1 MRGDVPGTP
10 CSRRWFTGLPLC
22 AGPYPCSSDCHVAQD
37 RSFSQATATLRRT
50 GLVLSRAPLY
60 PGGAPSR
67 WRLEKVSTRLTYIAN
82 GEARVGKVSTPRVP
96 TLPHTQASDPLA
108 TLLWRMLV
116 AQGNPCPYEK
126 KSRSVDGLA
135 GSSGE
140 APLSSDAQRS
150 ATGNDRRSF
159 A

>member
-22 AGPYPCSSDCHVAQD
+22 AGPYPCSSDCHFAQD
-37 RSFSQATATLRRT
+37 RSLSQATATLRRT

-60 PGGAPSR
+60 PGGCPKPLALGKSQHTFN
-67 WRLEKVSTRLTYIAN
+67 LYCK
-82 GEARVGKVSTPRVP
+82 GEARVRKVSTPRVP

-116 AQGNPCPYEK
+116 AQRNPCPYEK